1 MRTFQIDFSDIDR
14 EAGEDI
20 FSPISRALD
29 FPDWFGG
36 NLDAL
41 WIDDKTGELP
51 GRTVFSDLPG
61 VFDAEILEAKPL
73 SDRKLL
79 LCLFLTKKDEQV
91 YAELCVTADDF
102 YPEVTI

>member
-1 MRTFQIDFSDIDR
+1 MRTFHIDFSDIDR

-41 WIDDKTGELP
+41 WDMLTGYIETPCRVVL
-51 GRTVFSDLPG
+51 
-61 VFDAEILEAKPL
+61 L
-73 SDRKLL
+73 STGSVR
-79 LCLFLTKKDEQV
+79 KDEKSYLERIIEV
-91 YAELCVTADDF
+91 FREAEEYGVVT
-102 YPEVTI
+102 EVRN

>member
-20 FSPISRALD
+20 FSPISRALG

-41 WIDDKTGELP
+41 WDMLTGYIETP
-51 GRTVFSDLPG
+51 CRV
-61 VFDAEILEAKPL
+61 ILL
-73 SDRKLL
+73 STGSVR
-79 LCLFLTKKDEQV
+79 KDEKSYLERIIEV
-91 YAELCVTADDF
+91 FREAEEYGVVT
-102 YPEVTI
+102 EVRN